1 MYDSCHA
8 VPLYTKYCICMYMN
22 SYKFTIAQDDDEA
35 TNRRAAA
42 AQSRPEG
49 SGVALPTS
57 RWNVDGDEL
66 PKADIDVRLV

>member
-1 MYDSCHA
+1 MLAIIKLHDNCVSVC
-8 VPLYTKYCICMYMN
+8 VSIL
-22 SYKFTIAQDDDEA
+22 QDEDEA
-35 TNRRAAA
+35 TNRRAAT

-66 PKADIDVRLV
+66 PKADIDVRYEEAPQKKA